1 MVVRGLAN
9 LLARMTGGRTTPA
22 MAKSL
27 DKMGDAQKIRRVGM
41 DYRTKEV
48 GAEMEAIKKEA
59 AELMEA
65 QRSGA
70 FAPNNPA
77 FLRAR
82 ENITKR
88 ADAISREMELVQSE
102 AKNLGIE
109 RRMAVDM
116 AMAKH
121 SDDLDKLL
129 YAVGAGTGGFLAG
142 SKLEGMA
149 REGKLPDIITK
160 PEFREGLANEAV
172 GEMLGATQMPKEPS
186 FGEQTAE
193 FLMDYLQPL
202 PRSMGKPRD

>member
-9 LLARMTGGRTTPA
+9 LLARMTGGKTTPS

-27 DKMGDAQKIRRVGM
+27 DKMSDAQKIRRKGM
-41 DYRTKEV
+41 NYRTKEV
-48 GAEMEAIKKEA
+48 GAKMEAIKKEA
-59 AELMEA
+59 ADLIEA
-65 QRSGA
+65 QKAGA
-70 FAPNNPA
+70 FDPNNPA
-77 FLRAR
+77 YLRAR

-88 ADAISREMELVQSE
+88 ANAISREMELVQSE

-109 RRMAVDM
+109 NKMAVDM

-129 YAVGAGTGGFLAG
+129 FAVGAGSGGLLAG
-142 SKLEGMA
+142 AKLEGMA
-149 REGKLPDIITK
+149 REGKLPDILIK